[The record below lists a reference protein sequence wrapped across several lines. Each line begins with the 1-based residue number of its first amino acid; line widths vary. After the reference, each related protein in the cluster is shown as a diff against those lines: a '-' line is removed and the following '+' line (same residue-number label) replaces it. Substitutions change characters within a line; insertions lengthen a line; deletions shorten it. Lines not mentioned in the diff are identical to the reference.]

1 MSDLNPQPL
10 PPREVEVTV
19 HVPTAIL
26 ADIGAFQKVQ
36 ASIFDRFGCGE
47 CNSGVI
53 IDFKHLKEFYV
64 TPELEVRPVLPAGQ
78 FGIG

>member
-1 MSDLNPQPL
+1 MADLNPQPL

-26 ADIGAFQKVQ
+26 GNIEAFQKVQ
-36 ASIFDRFGCGE
+36 ASIFDRFGCGG

-53 IDFKHLKEFYV
+53 IDFQHLKEFYV
-64 TPELEVRPVLPAGQ
+64 TPNLEVHPVLPGAQ
-78 FGIG
+78 FEIR